1 MSLNAYWK
9 PRVYTIVSHGPI
21 NGNLK
26 FMYPSCSM
34 STMHLRDIYA
44 ADGRIRHLVRHTPLQ
59 HSLHLSEACG
69 GRVMLKLENQQ
80 HTGSFKVRG
89 AFNKLL
95 QLSDEE
101 MQKGIVAA
109 SSGNH
114 AQGLGYAGNH
124 LGVEATIVVPSHTPR
139 VKIEAIR
146 RYGVELIIHGEE
158 YMDAE
163 RLARRMER
171 EQEKPFVSGYN
182 DLQII
187 VGQGT
192 LGLEMLEEAPDLD
205 VVLVPVGGGGLI
217 SGVSAAIK
225 GANKHIEV
233 IGAQSVASPVMCE
246 SIRRGRI
253 VEMELEDSVAEGLH
267 GGIEEGSIT
276 FEICEEYV
284 DDFILVQE
292 RTILEAIAHHL
303 YLDHQVVEGAGAVGA
318 AAIMEN
324 PERFKGR
331 NVGVVVSGGNIDEGL
346 LKRAAFRI

>member
-1 MSLNAYWK
+1 
-9 PRVYTIVSHGPI
+9 
-21 NGNLK
+21 
-26 FMYPSCSM
+26 
-34 STMHLRDIYA
+34 
-44 ADGRIRHLVRHTPLQ
+44 
-59 HSLHLSEACG
+59 
-69 GRVMLKLENQQ
+69 MLKLENQQ

-95 QLSDEE
+95 QLSEE
-101 MQKGIVAA
+101 DRQNGIVAA

-124 LGVEATIVVPSHTPR
+124 LGVDATIVVPSHTPR

-146 RYGVELIIHGEE
+146 GYGVELIVHGKE

-187 VGQGT
+187 EGQGT
-192 LGLEMLEEAPDLD
+192 LGLEMLESDPDID
-205 VVLVPVGGGGLI
+205 IVLVPVGGGGLV
-217 SGVSAAIK
+217 SGVSSAVK
-225 GANKHIEV
+225 GVSKNIEV
-233 IGAQSVASPVMCE
+233 VGVQSVASPVMCE
-246 SIRRGRI
+246 SIRQGRI
-253 VEMELEDSVAEGLH
+253 VDMELGDSVAEGLH
-267 GGIEEGSIT
+267 GGIEEGAIT
-276 FEICEEYV
+276 FEMCKEYV
-284 DDFILVQE
+284 DGFILVQE
-292 RTILEAIAHHL
+292 QTISEAIAHHL

-331 NVGVVVSGGNIDEGL
+331 SVGVVVSGGNIDEEL
-346 LKRAAFRI
+346 LKRAAFRL